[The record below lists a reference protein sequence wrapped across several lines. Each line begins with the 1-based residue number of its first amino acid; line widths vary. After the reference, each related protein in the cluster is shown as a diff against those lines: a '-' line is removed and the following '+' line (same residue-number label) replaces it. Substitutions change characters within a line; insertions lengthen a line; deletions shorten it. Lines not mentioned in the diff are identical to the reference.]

1 MASTL
6 LQCLEIH
13 QLHSFVNL
21 IIFANL
27 TLDYN
32 TTNNEITV
40 FAPPNEYIE
49 LMQISSKEDA
59 EEFVL
64 AHTVLRE
71 VPKKYLTHKLQ
82 LESGLEDAIIHVTVV
97 DHYYYRPYIYLHHPP
112 YYDPYS
118 YKYYHNHRSQYILL
132 KTVSIK

>member
-13 QLHSFVNL
+13 RLDSLVNL

-27 TLDYN
+27 TSEYN
-32 TTNNEITV
+32 TTNNKITV

-49 LMQISSKEDA
+49 AIQIPSKEAA
-59 EEFVL
+59 EDFVL

-71 VPKKYLTHKLQ
+71 VPKKYLTHKLK
-82 LESGLEDAIIHVTVV
+82 LESALDTMIHVTVV
-97 DHYYYRPYIYLHHPP
+97 DHYYYRPYIYLYHPP